1 MILHVCC
8 RFVAGV
14 IDRERVPSFE
24 RLLWRACRGNVFF
37 KQAEIET
44 PLEDPVTGFF
54 IHKCVLIVFFQGEQL
69 KSRVKKIC
77 DGLVKHY

>member
-1 MILHVCC
+1 MT
-8 RFVAGV
+8 GV
-14 IDRERVPSFE
+14 IARERVPSFE

-44 PLEDPVTGFF
+44 PLEDPITGDEV
-54 IHKCVLIVFFQGEQL
+54 HKCVFIIFFQGDQL

-77 DGLVKHY
+77 EGYVFHHVRFSNV

>member
-44 PLEDPVTGFF
+44 PLEDPVTGFV
-54 IHKCVLIVFFQGEQL
+54 IHKCVFIVWVSETLLNVYLG
-69 KSRVKKIC
+69 
-77 DGLVKHY
+77 Y